1 MRSYNLRLSDEY
13 GISNHRYRELKEFCL
28 QYREKKD
35 ELGQIYTSSCVSAE
49 VAVKGGLPGKPT
61 EQKAMRAIRLKEEL
75 KIIDDT
81 LKNACGDDVGVLTY
95 LKKNVTEGIGYS
107 QLGIVPCGQRMFYT
121 YRRKFFFLLDK
132 VKKG

>member
-13 GISNHRYRELKEFCL
+13 GISNHRYRELKEFCS

-35 ELGQIYTSSCVSAE
+35 KLGQIYTSSCAGPE
-49 VAVKGGLPGKPT
+49 VTVKGGLPGKPT
-61 EQKAMRAIRLKEEL
+61 EQKAMRATRLKEEL
-75 KIIDDT
+75 KVIDDT
-81 LKNACGDDVGVLTY
+81 LKNACGDDVGVLMY

-107 QLGIVPCGQRMFYT
+107 QLGIVPCGQRSFYN